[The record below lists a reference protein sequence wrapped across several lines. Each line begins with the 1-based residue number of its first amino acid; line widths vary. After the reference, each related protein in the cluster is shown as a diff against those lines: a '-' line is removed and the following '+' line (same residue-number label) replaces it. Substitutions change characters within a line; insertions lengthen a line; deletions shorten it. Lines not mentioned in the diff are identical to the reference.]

1 VRGRLLDLC
10 LLAYPGARRER
21 DREYLRDLALDL
33 AETQGLLR
41 QAWSLLSGGLK
52 ERIELRRRWSGASL
66 EGLVKRALVA
76 CFVLAAPAVA
86 AGWLIVSEGGD
97 RLRVSEVERAVCE
110 FTQDAPSTRNGAPI
124 TNGSGC
130 AATDGLVAA
139 RERAGWE
146 CTTREHVRSHGRTT
160 TWRCIRG

>member
-1 VRGRLLDLC
+1 VRGLLLDLC

-33 AETQGLLR
+33 AETQGFLR
-41 QAWSLLSGGLK
+41 QALSLLSGGLK
-52 ERIELRRRWSGASL
+52 ERIELRRRRSGASL
-66 EGLVKRALVA
+66 EGLVKRALAA

-97 RLRVSEVERAVCE
+97 RLRVSEVERVVCE
-110 FTQDAPSTRNGAPI
+110 LTQDAPSTRNGAPI